1 MNRGNLGGKSGAQ
14 AKEKFRSNGF
24 VLVEMNESLEEIDVD
39 DFYQDEFADIIQQ
52 ELEDIETTKR
62 EGR

>member
-1 MNRGNLGGKSGAQ
+1 
-14 AKEKFRSNGF
+14 
-24 VLVEMNESLEEIDVD
+24 MNESLEEIDVD